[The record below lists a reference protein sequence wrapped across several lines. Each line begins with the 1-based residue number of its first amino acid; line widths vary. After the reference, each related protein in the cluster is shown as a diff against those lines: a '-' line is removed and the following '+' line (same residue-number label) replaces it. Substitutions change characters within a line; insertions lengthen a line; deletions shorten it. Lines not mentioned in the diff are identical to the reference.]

1 MNLQLTKILIDII
14 KPKLNDVN
22 IQDYP
27 EIDNYHCNLINI
39 NGIESL
45 LITNNKTLFSFF
57 IYDIDFENFIET
69 IKQSVFKILV
79 DLGFPQNQFEKIL
92 DSMETINYTKTSDR
106 SVLASMNDMK
116 KHIEIGLL
124 FYKDSVLEINQR
136 INDIPYKKNGHAKS
150 TTLFQKLLEESRW
163 FII

>member
-1 MNLQLTKILIDII
+1 MNLQLTKTLIDII
-14 KPKLNDVN
+14 KPKFNDVN

-39 NGIESL
+39 NGVESL

-79 DLGFPQNQFEKIL
+79 DLEFPQNQFEKIL
-92 DSMETINYTKTSDR
+92 DSMETINYTKTSDK

-136 INDIPYKKNGHAKS
+136 INDIPYKKNGCIKA
-150 TTLFQKLLEESRW
+150 TTLFQKLLEESR
-163 FII
+163 

>member
-79 DLGFPQNQFEKIL
+79 DL
-92 DSMETINYTKTSDR
+92 DSSKSIW
-106 SVLASMNDMK
+106 
-116 KHIEIGLL
+116 
-124 FYKDSVLEINQR
+124 
-136 INDIPYKKNGHAKS
+136 KNI
-150 TTLFQKLLEESRW
+150 R
-163 FII
+163 

>member
-1 MNLQLTKILIDII
+1 MNLQLTKTLIDII

-57 IYDIDFENFIET
+57 IYDVDFENFIET

-136 INDIPYKKNGHAKS
+136 INDIPYKKNGYAKS
-150 TTLFQKLLEESRW
+150 TTLFQKLLEESR
-163 FII
+163 

>member
-1 MNLQLTKILIDII
+1 MNLQLTKTLIDII

-57 IYDIDFENFIET
+57 IYDVDFENFIET

-136 INDIPYKKNGHAKS
+136 INDISYKKNGYAKS
-150 TTLFQKLLEESRW
+150 IIIFQKLLEESR
-163 FII
+163 